1 MTHAYKV
8 KDRLR
13 ISLKLKKKFE
23 QFKYELNDKNKYSIN
38 YINDKINRIN
48 MFTSMLKEELI
59 FMPLSSRRIIT
70 NDLNLH

>member
-1 MTHAYKV
+1 MTNAYKV

-59 FMPLSSRRIIT
+59 YMPLSSRYMIT
-70 NDLNLH
+70 NDLNLY